1 MDLGNINFTSLA
13 GLTAI
18 GAIVATTWRHI
29 ATIGRYIVGIFI
41 GTSVVKD
48 DLGSAVMAFSL
59 NKAIRSPLGMR
70 FFGGCE
76 TYVHPRRHVET
87 VAYEGLST
95 DPIAIRYKGRPALIC
110 LAGGDSNNQ
119 NMIALVEKNTVIRI
133 RYLRWFFNIE
143 KFLIDAVEYY
153 NNQKRE
159 SKEQDKQRE
168 QKTKRLLRFKIKRY
182 SGRTG
187 GYSKEGGNN
196 ERTAA
201 YPDAPSAQAHNALE
215 TYLMSGVYRLLN
227 WSREDLQLRPEE
239 GHSPFTGY
247 PFPPEVGEAIK
258 ELKGWMANEK
268 WFRSKSIPWRRGWL
282 LHGIPGTGKSTLVR
296 ALGMSFDLPVCI
308 FDLAGMT
315 NDDLTSAWDDMMTN
329 TPCIALI
336 EDADTIFEGRKYV
349 GSVNPNA
356 PHLTF
361 DCLLNCIS
369 GVKQADGV
377 FLVITTNHLDK
388 IDPAIGVP
396 DKTGK
401 SSRPGRIDKAIHL
414 GVMQKEQRISLAN
427 HILSDYPELIDET
440 VNAGEGETAAQFQSR
455 CADLALAKFWAEG
468 KFLENLEDKY
478 EEVMHFDQRK
488 KLTMNKV
495 YGAAGVKAPSPIVDK
510 KSYYG
515 EDKLYNKT

>member
-29 ATIGRYIVGIFI
+29 ATFGRYILGIFI
-41 GTSVVKD
+41 GTSIVKE

-59 NKAIRSPLGMR
+59 NKSIRSPIGMR

-95 DPIAIRYKGRPALIC
+95 DPILIKYGRRFALVSLGGTGDRNNDMIEMQEKGRVVKI
-110 LAGGDSNNQ
+110 
-119 NMIALVEKNTVIRI
+119 K
-133 RYLRWFFNIE
+133 YFRWFFNIE
-143 KFLIDAVEYY
+143 KFLIEAVEYY
-153 NNQKRE
+153 NGQKRQN
-159 SKEQDKQRE
+159 KEQDKKQERSAN
-168 QKTKRLLRFKIKRY
+168 RLLRFKIKRY
-182 SGRTG
+182 SGR
-187 GYSKEGGNN
+187 GYGKEGGEKSSYNDS
-196 ERTAA
+196 
-201 YPDAPSAQAHNALE
+201 PVAPSAQAHSALE
-215 TYLMSGVYRLLN
+215 QYLMSGVYRLLN
-227 WSREDLQLRPEE
+227 WTREDLQIRPEE

-247 PFPPEVGEAIK
+247 PFPPEVGDAIK
-258 ELKGWMANEK
+258 ELKGWLANEK

-336 EDADTIFEGRKYV
+336 EDMDTIFDGRKYV
-349 GSVNPNA
+349 GSTNPNVA
-356 PHLTF
+356 HLTF

-388 IDPAIGVP
+388 IDSAIGVP

-414 GVMQKEQRISLAN
+414 GIMQQEQRLSLAK
-427 HILSDYPELIDET
+427 HILSDYPELVEET
-440 VNAGEGETAAQFQSR
+440 VSAGEGETAAQFQSR
-455 CADLALAKFWAEG
+455 CADLALTKFWADG

-478 EEVMHFDQRK
+478 EEVMHFGTAQK
-488 KLTMNKV
+488 KIKANTL
-495 YGAAGVKAPSPIVDK
+495 YGRTAPSPIADK
-510 KSYYG
+510 RRYYEG
-515 EDKLYNKT
+515 A